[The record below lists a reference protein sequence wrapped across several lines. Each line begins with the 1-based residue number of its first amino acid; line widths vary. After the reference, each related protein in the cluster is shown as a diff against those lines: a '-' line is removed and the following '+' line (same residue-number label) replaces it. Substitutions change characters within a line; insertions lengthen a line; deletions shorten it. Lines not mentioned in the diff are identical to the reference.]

1 MEGIYLFTSGVPDQ
15 HPDQCIAYVE
25 EALKG
30 RGCKL
35 HTILFN
41 VDDYDNHGAI
51 PGRWSNITETA
62 DLFRTMAH
70 VTGGRFHWFR
80 ETGWWSMGT
89 DFFYCNTNL
98 NVLYMFMCQKF
109 LTQFDFEIFYIIACP
124 QSSHGAI

>member
-89 DFFYCNTNL
+89 DFFDGNTNL
-98 NVLYMFMCQKF
+98 NDMSCTCL
-109 LTQFDFEIFYIIACP
+109 
-124 QSSHGAI
+124 